1 MFQINHEAF
10 ITKINHRKH
19 VKHSNIHKQIEGEQ
33 WADPSNIHK
42 QIEGCRIGGPLSAI
56 FSSIYMTKSEVVKP
70 TNPRF

>member
-10 ITKINHRKH
+10 ITKINHIKH

-33 WADPSNIHK
+33 WVDPSNIHK
-42 QIEGCRIGGPLSAI
+42 QIEGCTIGRPLSAI
-56 FSSIYMTKSEVVKP
+56 FSNIYMTKSEVVKP